1 MEMDKFNELGWEWM
15 VSSGANVRLLVS
27 EVRFYVHKWCHRI
40 FIYYPIKNNG
50 YSDYYVSKYMYI
62 AVLWNVYIIQGS
74 DVPKLPCVAM
84 ETVSMHIDTVVLYVY
99 QYCRSIDTGNVITI
113 HIKTADIV
121 ILVTI
126 SSHSYYLKTSQST
139 DGHVTSNYVLSH
151 SILHAFS
158 LNF

>member
-1 MEMDKFNELGWEWM
+1 
-15 VSSGANVRLLVS
+15 
-27 EVRFYVHKWCHRI
+27 
-40 FIYYPIKNNG
+40 
-50 YSDYYVSKYMYI
+50 MYI

-99 QYCRSIDTGNVITI
+99 QYCRSIDTNVITIDTGNVITTCI

-126 SSHSYYLKTSQST
+126 SSHSYY
-139 DGHVTSNYVLSH
+139 
-151 SILHAFS
+151 
-158 LNF
+158 

>member
-1 MEMDKFNELGWEWM
+1 
-15 VSSGANVRLLVS
+15 
-27 EVRFYVHKWCHRI
+27 
-40 FIYYPIKNNG
+40 
-50 YSDYYVSKYMYI
+50 
-62 AVLWNVYIIQGS
+62 
-74 DVPKLPCVAM
+74 M

-99 QYCRSIDTGNVITI
+99 QYCRSIDTGNVIAI

>member
-27 EVRFYVHKWCHRI
+27 VSEVLCAQVMSQN
-40 FIYYPIKNNG
+40 IYLLSNQKQWIQWL
-50 YSDYYVSKYMYI
+50 YVSKYI

-74 DVPKLPCVAM
+74 DVLKLPCVAM

-99 QYCRSIDTGNVITI
+99 QYCRSIDTNVITIDTGNVITI

-126 SSHSYYLKTSQST
+126 SPHSYY
-139 DGHVTSNYVLSH
+139 
-151 SILHAFS
+151 
-158 LNF
+158 

>member
-1 MEMDKFNELGWEWM
+1 M
-15 VSSGANVRLLVS
+15 
-27 EVRFYVHKWCHRI
+27 CT
-40 FIYYPIKNNG
+40 
-50 YSDYYVSKYMYI
+50 SDVTEY
-62 AVLWNVYIIQGS
+62 LFIIQSKTMDTVIIMFPNTCILLCCEMFTLSIEGS

-126 SSHSYYLKTSQST
+126 SSHSYCLKTSQ
-139 DGHVTSNYVLSH
+139 
-151 SILHAFS
+151 
-158 LNF
+158 

>member
-1 MEMDKFNELGWEWM
+1 M
-15 VSSGANVRLLVS
+15 
-27 EVRFYVHKWCHRI
+27 HKWCHRI

-113 HIKTADIV
+113 YSYQNCWHCHTSHHQLSFVLLKDKSVNWWSCDIK
-121 ILVTI
+121 LC
-126 SSHSYYLKTSQST
+126 
-139 DGHVTSNYVLSH
+139 
-151 SILHAFS
+151 AFS
-158 LNF
+158 FNFACIFPELLKSEFLEKILLERFKIY

>member
-1 MEMDKFNELGWEWM
+1 
-15 VSSGANVRLLVS
+15 
-27 EVRFYVHKWCHRI
+27 
-40 FIYYPIKNNG
+40 
-50 YSDYYVSKYMYI
+50 
-62 AVLWNVYIIQGS
+62 
-74 DVPKLPCVAM
+74 
-84 ETVSMHIDTVVLYVY
+84 MHIDTVVLYVY
-99 QYCRSIDTGNVITI
+99 QYCRSIDTNVITIDTGNVITI

-126 SSHSYYLKTSQST
+126 SSHLYYLKTSQST

>member
-1 MEMDKFNELGWEWM
+1 
-15 VSSGANVRLLVS
+15 
-27 EVRFYVHKWCHRI
+27 
-40 FIYYPIKNNG
+40 
-50 YSDYYVSKYMYI
+50 
-62 AVLWNVYIIQGS
+62 
-74 DVPKLPCVAM
+74 M

-99 QYCRSIDTGNVITI
+99 QYCRSIDTGNVIIIDTGNVITIDTGNVITI

-158 LNF
+158 LNFLKFEFLEKFYMKVLRYINVTHFKAYNYIRCK

>member
-1 MEMDKFNELGWEWM
+1 
-15 VSSGANVRLLVS
+15 
-27 EVRFYVHKWCHRI
+27 
-40 FIYYPIKNNG
+40 
-50 YSDYYVSKYMYI
+50 
-62 AVLWNVYIIQGS
+62 
-74 DVPKLPCVAM
+74 M

-158 LNF
+158 LNFLKFEFLEKFYMKVLRYINVTHFKAYNYVKCK